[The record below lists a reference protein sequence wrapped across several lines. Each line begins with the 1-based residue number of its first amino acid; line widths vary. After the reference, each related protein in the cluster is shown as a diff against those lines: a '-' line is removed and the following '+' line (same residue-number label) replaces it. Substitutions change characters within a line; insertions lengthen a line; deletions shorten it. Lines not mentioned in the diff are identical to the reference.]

1 MPNNHLVLNLRRL
14 FIVYAEIP
22 SAKHQIAVLIKL
34 PLTLHQTI
42 FKLMRHGLHNRNK
55 RVQVTQNDDNYVGQ
69 WKIVVNVQLGEK
81 AGGDAGS
88 FAGGVEWRA
97 SHL

>member
-1 MPNNHLVLNLRRL
+1 MN
-14 FIVYAEIP
+14 AEIP

-34 PLTLHQTI
+34 PFALHQTI

-55 RVQVTQNDDNYVGQ
+55 RVQITQNDDNYVGQ

-81 AGGDAGS
+81 AGGVAGS
-88 FAGGVEWRA
+88 LTGCVDCCRQLG
-97 SHL
+97 LN